1 MDVNLRRCIKKYKNG
16 HKIESKSDLI
26 RALDSIIDEEM
37 ARPDGEIDIDLVDKA
52 VETSLRLQGIEA
64 ANYADTKEMLF
75 DTGIGRV
82 DIKTLEKRHKKGIR
96 KRFIIYAATAV
107 ILVISVVVSGFS
119 MSLRYEDMS
128 GGLINSL
135 KPGARYDD
143 GNYGVI
149 MSKSSKTYADL
160 ESAIIGEKL
169 SDFPTSKKYADLL
182 DGEVLAVR
190 YGHIAVTAYYRI
202 DGYDLTYSGNCPDA
216 VSKHILTDPVR
227 IGGFDVAFCTVE
239 ENYQATFY
247 VEDNSFYVLSWSKD
261 VIEDFILSLAVNH

>member
-1 MDVNLRRCIKKYKNG
+1 MDVNIRRRIRKYKKD
-16 HKIESKSDLI
+16 HRIKSKSDLI

-37 ARPDGEIDIDLVDKA
+37 SRPDGEIDLDLVDSA
-52 VETSLRLQGIEA
+52 VEASLRLQGIEA

-75 DTGIGRV
+75 DTGIDA

-128 GGLINSL
+128 GGLVNSL
-135 KPGARYDD
+135 KPGERYDD

-160 ESAIIGEKL
+160 ESAIIGENL
-169 SDFPTSKKYADLL
+169 SDFPISKKYADSL

-190 YGHIAVTAYYRI
+190 YGHINVTAHYRI

-239 ENYQATFY
+239 ENHQATFY
-247 VEDNSFYVLSWSKD
+247 VNDNSFYVLSWSKD
-261 VIEDFILSLAVNH
+261 VIEEFILSLAVSY